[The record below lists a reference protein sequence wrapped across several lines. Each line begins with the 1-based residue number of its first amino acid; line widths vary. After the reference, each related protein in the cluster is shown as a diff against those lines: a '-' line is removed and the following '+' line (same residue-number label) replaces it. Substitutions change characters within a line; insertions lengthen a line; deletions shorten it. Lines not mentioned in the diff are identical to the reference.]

1 MSTSASCEVSSG
13 GMQVTCLSRDVH
25 GLTQSRH
32 SMSDANEN
40 FTTPNYI
47 TDIILD
53 EDTLRTRETDG
64 PRPRE
69 VELRQEWTR
78 ENDEYFF
85 I

>member
-1 MSTSASCEVSSG
+1 
-13 GMQVTCLSRDVH
+13 
-25 GLTQSRH
+25 
-32 SMSDANEN
+32 MSDAK
-40 FTTPNYI
+40 PLKILQLQII